1 MLGEVAFD
9 LTVLDGRLT
18 IIDQVYLGLDNV
30 QSDDLIVLCEEY
42 GIRESDV
49 AGAGDGDVDLH
60 GLPWP
65 SVHVTG
71 NV

>member
-9 LTVLDGRLT
+9 LTVLDGRLA
-18 IIDQVYLGLDNV
+18 IIDQVYLGLDDV
-30 QSDDLIVLCEEY
+30 QSDDLVVLCEEY
-42 GIRESDV
+42 SIGESDV
-49 AGAGDGDVDLH
+49 TGAGDGDLH

-71 NV
+71 NL